1 MSSSVL
7 EIYGSNR
14 NVEVLD
20 GKLWKKPNTFT
31 DYVNEIPI
39 VKLYIDGEEKASM
52 MPNNISGD
60 WYLFG
65 HINSLTS
72 NPYPSGPALYIN
84 ASEKEYTKQLISD
97 GHTTKDMI
105 TEAFDFSVPIAE
117 ENTMRGIL
125 ETNAKVICENYKNVP
140 GIPMIY
146 QIKTIDDNTTYFQVG
161 ERLNNGQNWLVPQMP
176 NASLYAGASG
186 HDLAH
191 YNYAGSIANSVEATL
206 EFTWQITNDGYYTW
220 SFRGYRPSSD
230 PSLTNPVYD
239 DYAVRK
245 ATWPSKNWTNI
256 SVPLP
261 ARTIGIAGNTIKNGW
276 DKQLSISVDPAF
288 GLSASG
294 TSTDINSYISSA
306 TVSEFPS
313 FNWPHTDG
321 INTYGGYELTTSG
334 SSPTAQYILYQGSGS
349 TDRDTIYGFGQHYND
364 GSGTYARNP
373 PSQLSANSDSN
384 GNNIPYGEWHKIH
397 MPNSIIL
404 RTVNIAARNQ
414 NASRREGL
422 LASFLFMGVII
433 TLSGHY

>member
-1 MSSSVL
+1 
-7 EIYGSNR
+7 
-14 NVEVLD
+14 
-20 GKLWKKPNTFT
+20 
-31 DYVNEIPI
+31 
-39 VKLYIDGEEKASM
+39 
-52 MPNNISGD
+52 
-60 WYLFG
+60 
-65 HINSLTS
+65 
-72 NPYPSGPALYIN
+72 
-84 ASEKEYTKQLISD
+84 
-97 GHTTKDMI
+97 
-105 TEAFDFSVPIAE
+105 
-117 ENTMRGIL
+117 
-125 ETNAKVICENYKNVP
+125 
-140 GIPMIY
+140 
-146 QIKTIDDNTTYFQVG
+146 
-161 ERLNNGQNWLVPQMP
+161 MP

-239 DYAVRK
+239 DYAVKK

-349 TDRDTIYGFGQHYND
+349 IR
-364 GSGTYARNP
+364 P
-373 PSQLSANSDSN
+373 
-384 GNNIPYGEWHKIH
+384 
-397 MPNSIIL
+397 
-404 RTVNIAARNQ
+404 
-414 NASRREGL
+414 
-422 LASFLFMGVII
+422 
-433 TLSGHY
+433 